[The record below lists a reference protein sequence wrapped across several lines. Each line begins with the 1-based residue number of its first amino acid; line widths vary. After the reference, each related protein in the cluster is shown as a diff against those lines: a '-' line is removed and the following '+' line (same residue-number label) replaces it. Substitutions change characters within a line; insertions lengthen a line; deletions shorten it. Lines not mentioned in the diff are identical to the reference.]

1 MNKQE
6 KNTILE
12 LARFLTPNKE
22 ALSEL
27 LPETATPAVLGHLF
41 FNRMAGCAYYSLKEK
56 GLLGSLNR
64 EFRNSLKNA
73 YNQNIVYNQ
82 SFFACLHMLNK
93 ILKGCQGK
101 YAMLKGA
108 FLCDAYPVGCRTST
122 DIDLLVAPEDVSLI
136 GDALTNAGFQQGHV
150 RNGEFVPATRR
161 EIVESKMMRGETV
174 PYILEVDLP
183 FLRYLEVDINFSL
196 DYKNSD
202 PTTLRNMLGR
212 TVQKN
217 AQNTTIC
224 TLEQSDFFIHL
235 CAHLYKEAT
244 TLPWIKMQRDMT
256 LYKFCDIYLQL
267 CCLFNKDMD
276 EIFERAT
283 AFGMAEICACV
294 ILWTEAL
301 LPSENTHAIQL
312 AKRCLTDK
320 GKLLDLVVSPA
331 EKKTYHYT
339 EQDVR
344 KRFFAPARSQLLE
357 EVPQ

>member
-6 KNTILE
+6 KNLTLE
-12 LARFLTPNKE
+12 LARFLAPNKDI
-22 ALSEL
+22 LSEL
-27 LPETATPAVLGHLF
+27 LPSSATPEVLGHLF
-41 FNRMAGCAYYSLKEK
+41 FNRMAGCAYHSLKEK

-64 EFRNSLKNA
+64 EFRNSLKSA
-73 YNQNIVYNQ
+73 YDQNIIHNQ
-82 SFFACLHMLNK
+82 SFFACIHLLNK
-93 ILKGCQGK
+93 ILQGCQGK

-108 FLCDAYPVGCRTST
+108 LLCDAYPTGCRTSN

-150 RNGEFVPATRR
+150 RNGDFIPATRR
-161 EIVESKMMRGETV
+161 EIVESKMTRGETV

-202 PTTLRNMLGR
+202 ATILHDMLAR
-212 TVQKN
+212 SVRKNVQK
-217 AQNTTIC
+217 TVIC
-224 TLEQSDFFIHL
+224 TLDQSDFFIHL

-244 TLPWIKMQRDMT
+244 TLPWIQMKRDMT

-276 EIFERAT
+276 NIFQRA
-283 AFGMAEICACV
+283 AELDMAEICACV

-301 LPSENTHAIQL
+301 LPSENTHAIKL
-312 AKRCLTDK
+312 AKACLTDK
-320 GKLLDLVVSPA
+320 KELLDLVIAPT
-331 EKKTYHYT
+331 EKKIYRYT
-339 EQDVR
+339 EQDVY
-344 KRFFAPARSQLLE
+344 KRFFAPDRSCLLE
-357 EVPQ
+357 EVSQ

>member
-6 KNTILE
+6 KKTILE
-12 LARFLTPNKE
+12 LSRFLSPNKE
-22 ALSEL
+22 EITAL
-27 LPETATPAVLGHLF
+27 LPKTATPAVLGHLF

-73 YNQNIVYNQ
+73 YNQNVVYNQ

-93 ILKGCQGK
+93 ILTGCKGK

-108 FLCDAYPVGCRTST
+108 FLCDAYPAGCRTSN

-161 EIVESKMMRGETV
+161 EIVESKMTRGETV

-202 PTTLRNMLGR
+202 PSTLRDMLSR
-212 TVQKN
+212 AVRKN
-217 AQNTTIC
+217 VQNTAIC
-224 TLEQSDFFIHL
+224 TLNQSDFFIHL

-244 TLPWIKMQRDMT
+244 TLPWIQMKRDMT

-276 EIFERAT
+276 EIFQRA
-283 AFGMAEICACV
+283 AELGMAEICSCA

-301 LPSENTHAIQL
+301 LPSENTHAIKL
-312 AKRCLTDK
+312 AKLYLTDK
-320 GKLLDLVVSPA
+320 RDLLDLVIAPA

-339 EQDVR
+339 EQDAR
-344 KRFFAPARSQLLE
+344 KRFFSPDRSQLLE